1 MKTLRSSPWG
11 PHAEGADL
19 SNVRTA
25 LAKSFMIHAF
35 QNWALFKVISLV
47 IPSKSS
53 SLKEEEDGQTAQ
65 EGQVPWVC
73 PGSESAVTAVL
84 AIPVT

>member
-53 SLKEEEDGQTAQ
+53 SLKEEDGQTAQ